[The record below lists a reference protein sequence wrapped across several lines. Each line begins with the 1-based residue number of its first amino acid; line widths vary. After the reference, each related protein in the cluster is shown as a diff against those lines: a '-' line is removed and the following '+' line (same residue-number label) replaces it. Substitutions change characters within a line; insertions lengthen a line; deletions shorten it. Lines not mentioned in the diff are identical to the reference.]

1 MINIQEYLPQAK
13 LRKKTQLASG
23 VWFLIQWSPDDYSQE
38 RFKIKV
44 AFSLE
49 RGEKQVKFT
58 KSFKELSNWYGG
70 NLTKQGDMVIKIAT
84 HTFIGKSLDK
94 FFQWVFREWN
104 SLCPYGY
111 GSRWVDRKIM
121 NVLFKD
127 VVLWLKR
134 SQISLGLVI
143 QQHEIL

>member
-1 MINIQEYLPQAK
+1 MTIAK
-13 LRKKTQLASG
+13 
-23 VWFLIQWSPDDYSQE
+23 E
-38 RFKIKV
+38 RFNIGV
-44 AFSLE
+44 AFSSG

-94 FFQWVFREWN
+94 FSSGFFEEVD

-111 GSRWVDRKIM
+111 GSR
-121 NVLFKD
+121 
-127 VVLWLKR
+127 
-134 SQISLGLVI
+134 
-143 QQHEIL
+143 